1 MVAGKVAM
9 AGRRIWSSVVGMR
22 RALFLAP
29 RSGKL
34 RGFFVRWQRSG
45 SKPNGIAAVAGWDT
59 IWTLPGHFIDLTRI
73 FQKTQVPFK
82 EGQAPRFFLARRFV
96 PLPRRSPACRS
107 STAQTAA
114 VSWAAWP
121 LVMAAA

>member
-59 IWTLPGHFIDLTRI
+59 IWTLPGDFIDLTRI
-73 FQKTQVPFK
+73 FQKTQVPFR
-82 EGQAPRFFLARRFV
+82 GGLSATLLSGDVCIP
-96 PLPRRSPACRS
+96 
-107 STAQTAA
+107 
-114 VSWAAWP
+114 
-121 LVMAAA
+121 